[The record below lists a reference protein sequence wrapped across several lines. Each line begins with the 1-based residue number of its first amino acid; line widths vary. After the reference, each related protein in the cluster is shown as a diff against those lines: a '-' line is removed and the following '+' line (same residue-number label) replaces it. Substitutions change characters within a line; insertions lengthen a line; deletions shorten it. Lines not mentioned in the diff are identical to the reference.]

1 MNPETK
7 AKAKA
12 ISAEITRRKMLIC
25 EYAEEKGINPRQ
37 IVSLLSKARKAG
49 VKVRPGHID
58 REIIAERRMKLWSK
72 AAANSSC
79 ISEVAEKM
87 GTSYVTAKKALLR
100 YKLKPGKPAPKP
112 EPKPKPKPAPKPAS
126 RPKPR
131 ATKPRATRPTRTP
144 RAPRAPRPQ
153 VNPEERLT
161 ANIQAAIERRPEL
174 VTPRP
179 EYRTSVYVA
188 DVAQRPIRLVEIA
201 RRSLGLPVLM
211 TPAQADALREA
222 LC

>member
-1 MNPETK
+1 MNQETK

-12 ISAEITRRKMLIC
+12 ISAEITRRKMLIS

-58 REIIAERRMKLWSK
+58 REIISERRMKLWSK

-79 ISEVAEKM
+79 ISEVAERM
-87 GTSYVTAKKALLR
+87 GTTYITAKKALLR
-100 YKLKPGKPAPKP
+100 YKLKPGKPA
-112 EPKPKPKPAPKPAS
+112 PKPKPKPAPKPAS

-153 VNPEERLT
+153 VNPEERLN
-161 ANIQAAIERRPEL
+161 ANIQAAVERRSEFD
-174 VTPRP
+174 TPRP

>member
-12 ISAEITRRKMLIC
+12 ISAEITRRKMLIS

-72 AAANSSC
+72 AAANSSS

-87 GTSYVTAKKALLR
+87 GTTYITAKKALLR

-112 EPKPKPKPAPKPAS
+112 EPKPKPKPKPAS

-153 VNPEERLT
+153 VNPEERLN
-161 ANIQAAIERRPEL
+161 ANIQAAVERRSEFSD
-174 VTPRP
+174 PRP

>member
-12 ISAEITRRKMLIC
+12 ISAEITRRKMLIS

-87 GTSYVTAKKALLR
+87 GTSYITAKKALLR

-112 EPKPKPKPAPKPAS
+112 EPKPKPAP

-161 ANIQAAIERRPEL
+161 ANIQAAIERRSEFA
-174 VTPRP
+174 TPRP

-211 TPAQADALREA
+211 TPAQADALRDA

>member
-58 REIIAERRMKLWSK
+58 REIISERRMKLWSK

-87 GTSYVTAKKALLR
+87 GTTYITAKKALLR

-112 EPKPKPKPAPKPAS
+112 APAPKPKPAS

-153 VNPEERLT
+153 VNPEERLN
-161 ANIQAAIERRPEL
+161 ANMQAAVERRSEFSD
-174 VTPRP
+174 PRP

-211 TPAQADALREA
+211 SPAQADALRDA